1 MIKNDNDRTETDSR
15 GKVDVREQTISHE
28 QRQTSESKSLL
39 LNIHLQ
45 NRSSYLLAVVIHS
58 NSSVV
63 FIKEGLSLNRP
74 IIVEYYRLV
83 VFVRPPFF

>member
-74 IIVEYYRLV
+74 IIVEYYRLAF
-83 VFVRPPFF
+83 FVLPPFF